1 MANANEHTHTNIEGT
16 SRRKVSTFVNGKIDM
31 PPKKKINKRGEHNHR
46 HEPSEHNTR
55 QFNSIAKID
64 GVGDGNYPN

>member
-1 MANANEHTHTNIEGT
+1 MSTHTQTLRGHQG
-16 SRRKVSTFVNGKIDM
+16 GKCLHLLMEKSICHQ
-31 PPKKKINKRGEHNHR
+31 KKNKNKRGEHNHR